1 MNKIKWLTGVVGLSL
16 MGAMLGI
23 APAKA
28 GNPVNNS
35 DITGT
40 NIWNNTA
47 PVFKP
52 GSKFDPQTLDTARTL
67 SQNLQDAYD
76 ACQASQANVPNVP
89 RRFALGQPN
98 SDRDKVCTTAECQSL
113 NQLVNDTR
121 SFLNSLNQTQL
132 EELKKL
138 GIRVW

>member
-1 MNKIKWLTGVVGLSL
+1 MGQDLYSGQVLPLNFKQIIREVIMNKIKWLTGVVGLSL
-16 MGAMLGI
+16 M
-23 APAKA
+23 
-28 GNPVNNS
+28 
-35 DITGT
+35 
-40 NIWNNTA
+40 NNTA

-67 SQNLQDAYD
+67 SQNLRDAYD

-98 SDRDKVCTTAECQSL
+98 SDRDKLCTTAECQSL